1 MKFSKSTSR
10 TWRVF
15 FLIFQDNKHGA
26 YLGLSPLPVTVTT
39 RIITF
44 LIGNP
49 YKPSFVTVTGWG
61 VDRKHIKQQLMK
73 ETWHRFRH
81 PLVNK
86 KKRLDKN
93 PFLHGCPTTGRIPK
107 TWLSSPRSQ
116 LQSPISLFIHHPSLM
131 QELDSHLW
139 KSQVSQHQSIGSL
152 L

>member
-1 MKFSKSTSR
+1 ME
-10 TWRVF
+10 
-15 FLIFQDNKHGA
+15 
-26 YLGLSPLPVTVTT
+26 
-39 RIITF
+39 
-44 LIGNP
+44 
-49 YKPSFVTVTGWG
+49 
-61 VDRKHIKQQLMK
+61 HIKQQLMK

-86 KKRLDKN
+86 KR
-93 PFLHGCPTTGRIPK
+93 GWIRILFFMAVQLPVESQK

-152 L
+152 LRGDIGRFRSSSSLKKKMNEVDMGSAIYGRMATRMAGIYGLTVSPLTAAFFFLG